1 MNLFSHTPTYLDMGK
16 QAVHVNLNEYQVE
29 YFRKEGYNLSKV
41 VRMALDDRM
50 IQDGADP
57 ANHRSDDKE

>member
-1 MNLFSHTPTYLDMGK
+1 MGK

-57 ANHRSDDKE
+57 ANHRPDDEE